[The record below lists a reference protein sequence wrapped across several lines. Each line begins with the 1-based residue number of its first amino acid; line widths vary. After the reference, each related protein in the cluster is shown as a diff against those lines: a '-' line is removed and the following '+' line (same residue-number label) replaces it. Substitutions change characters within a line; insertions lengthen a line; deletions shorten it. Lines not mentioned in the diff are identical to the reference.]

1 MVDRETLEQFYVGIQ
16 ERDEDMKAIRAD
28 IKEAF
33 ASFAGNQEVDLKALK
48 DGYRFWK
55 KAQVDAEDA
64 KAVEF
69 ERDKLIEVLVA
80 EA

>member
-1 MVDRETLEQFYVGIQ
+1 MVDRSTLEQFYIGIQ
-16 ERDEDMKAIRAD
+16 GRDEEMRGIRAD

-55 KAQVDAEDA
+55 KAQVDADEA
-64 KAVEF
+64 KTVEF
-69 ERDKLIEVLVA
+69 ERDKLIEVLVS
-80 EA
+80 EP